1 MYNGTISNTS
11 ICTEISVTNTSTIL
25 NSHTNGQN
33 EFEPEVNVAYVYN
46 FVFEYLITL
55 YAVIQN

>member
-11 ICTEISVTNTSTIL
+11 ICTEISTTNTSTIL

-46 FVFEYLITL
+46 SFLNI
-55 YAVIQN
+55 